1 MHHQITKDAFMNEIK
16 TNDYRW
22 QPKEYSQKLSEYRI
36 AIKNGATGRDAAE
49 KIGIPRATLRMW
61 DSPIKTS
68 FDETT
73 SHFLQSDVGYSFL
86 HKILIPAMLTFVIPG
101 HCGIR
106 KFCHWLDISGLSDF
120 ISSSYG
126 TWQKVSKNIAKI
138 VLKFGKKTQDEL
150 SKKMLYKEI
159 SIAIDETFFPKICLV
174 GIELISG
181 FILIEKF
188 SEKRDAASWEL
199 AALSSIQGMNIKVI
213 QVVGDQAAGIISYA
227 KKNLAH
233 YSSDL
238 FHMQREISKGGSL
251 ALSSQVNSAED
262 ILENEKNYLEKLIQ
276 LKNEQIK
283 NNSLSPSDIYK
294 IDEKIT
300 AIENIIKN
308 SNIFYDENK
317 IRQEKFKESL
327 MNISNIY
334 HPIDLE
340 TGKRRGVSLVEADV
354 RANIEI
360 IRAIFLEANL
370 GESSHKYLEKAERVI
385 PYFLSSIK
393 FFSEMSNSIIKS
405 FNMSKR
411 EEYYFQSYL
420 LPAAY
425 LKRMAKKERAKEK
438 KLMLEKARELDA
450 IGIKIFTKNVN
461 EILFAA
467 KNTADIFQRSSSAVE
482 GRNGHLSLK
491 HHSLHKI
498 SEEKLAVLTILQ
510 NYFSISDDGS
520 TAAER
525 FFSQK
530 HQSLAEYVV
539 KNIPPV
545 PRAYAKKDI
554 QN

>member
-1 MHHQITKDAFMNEIK
+1 
-16 TNDYRW
+16 
-22 QPKEYSQKLSEYRI
+22 
-36 AIKNGATGRDAAE
+36 
-49 KIGIPRATLRMW
+49 
-61 DSPIKTS
+61 
-68 FDETT
+68 
-73 SHFLQSDVGYSFL
+73 
-86 HKILIPAMLTFVIPG
+86 MLTFVIPG

-106 KFCHWLDISGLSDF
+106 KFCRWLDISGLSDF

-317 IRQEKFKESL
+317 IRHEKFKESL

-461 EILFAA
+461 EIL
-467 KNTADIFQRSSSAVE
+467 
-482 GRNGHLSLK
+482 L
-491 HHSLHKI
+491 
-498 SEEKLAVLTILQ
+498 
-510 NYFSISDDGS
+510 
-520 TAAER
+520 
-525 FFSQK
+525 
-530 HQSLAEYVV
+530 
-539 KNIPPV
+539 
-545 PRAYAKKDI
+545 
-554 QN
+554 

>member
-1 MHHQITKDAFMNEIK
+1 
-16 TNDYRW
+16 
-22 QPKEYSQKLSEYRI
+22 
-36 AIKNGATGRDAAE
+36 
-49 KIGIPRATLRMW
+49 
-61 DSPIKTS
+61 
-68 FDETT
+68 
-73 SHFLQSDVGYSFL
+73 
-86 HKILIPAMLTFVIPG
+86 
-101 HCGIR
+101 
-106 KFCHWLDISGLSDF
+106 
-120 ISSSYG
+120 
-126 TWQKVSKNIAKI
+126 
-138 VLKFGKKTQDEL
+138 
-150 SKKMLYKEI
+150 
-159 SIAIDETFFPKICLV
+159 
-174 GIELISG
+174 
-181 FILIEKF
+181 
-188 SEKRDAASWEL
+188 
-199 AALSSIQGMNIKVI
+199 
-213 QVVGDQAAGIISYA
+213 
-227 KKNLAH
+227 
-233 YSSDL
+233 
-238 FHMQREISKGGSL
+238 
-251 ALSSQVNSAED
+251 
-262 ILENEKNYLEKLIQ
+262 
-276 LKNEQIK
+276 
-283 NNSLSPSDIYK
+283 
-294 IDEKIT
+294 
-300 AIENIIKN
+300 
-308 SNIFYDENK
+308 
-317 IRQEKFKESL
+317 

-334 HPIDLE
+334 HPIDLA

-354 RANIEI
+354 RANIAI

-405 FNMSKR
+405 FNMSQR

-438 KLMLEKARELDA
+438 KLMLEKARELES

-467 KNTADIFQRSSSAVE
+467 KNTAGIFQRSSSAVE

-530 HQSLAEYVV
+530 HPSLAEYVV
-539 KNIPPV
+539 NNIPLV

>member
-1 MHHQITKDAFMNEIK
+1 MDEIK
-16 TNDYRW
+16 INDYRW

-36 AIKNGATGRDAAE
+36 AIKNGTTGRDAAE
-49 KIGIPRATLRMW
+49 KIGISRSTLRRW

-86 HKILIPAMLTFVIPG
+86 HKILIPAMLTFVVPG

-106 KFCHWLDISGLSDF
+106 QFCRWLDISGLSDF

-150 SKKMLYKEI
+150 SKNMLYKEI

-188 SEKRDAASWEL
+188 SERRDAASWEL

-283 NNSLSPSDIYK
+283 NNSLSPSNIYK

-308 SNIFYDENK
+308 SKIFYDENK

-334 HPIDLE
+334 HPIDLA

-354 RANIEI
+354 RANIAI

-405 FNMSKR
+405 FNMSQR

-420 LPAAY
+420 LPADY

-438 KLMLEKARELDA
+438 KLMLEKARELES

-467 KNTADIFQRSSSAVE
+467 KNTAGIFQRSSSAVE

-530 HQSLAEYVV
+530 HPSLAEYVV
-539 KNIPPV
+539 NNIPLV